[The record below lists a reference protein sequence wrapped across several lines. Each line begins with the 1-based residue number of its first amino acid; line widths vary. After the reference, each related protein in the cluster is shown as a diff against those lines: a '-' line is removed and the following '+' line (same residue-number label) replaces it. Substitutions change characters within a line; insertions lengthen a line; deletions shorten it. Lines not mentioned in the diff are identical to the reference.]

1 VAHNRSGPTG
11 VGDSR
16 VATVRCFLG
25 FQCCTCYRR
34 GVEVTSAALERQV
47 SAGRNVAIRIGIDLG
62 GSDIKLGATNL
73 SGDQILTPELVKCAS
88 LSQEGPQKTISQ
100 MIAGIESVLDKVSC
114 SWSDLADVAVTVPC
128 PCSAD
133 GLILNVPNLGTPE
146 TRHLWQV
153 PFGDLLAEGIATSAG
168 VAIPVFACNDANAAG
183 QDEDFT
189 RFGSST
195 SPRTTVFA
203 TTGTGLGGCIVV
215 NGSVFFGLGQAA
227 ELGHMKIAVPAAYAE
242 RFAADP
248 FPSCGCGAKQCVE
261 SRASLSGL
269 VRRITWALSEQ
280 GQALI
285 GKDLEVR
292 GQKINSEVVTRLQEL
307 HRESAKRAAY
317 EVRTFAD
324 QQKDP
329 FCRWLLD
336 DWAIMFGSMF
346 ASVAAVLHPDMF
358 IIGGGLTEMSHEAK
372 DWFIGT
378 VKQAYGVV
386 NKQGCF
392 DSAPGNC
399 EIQWSVSRDQGWRG
413 AILMAM
419 RARQQ

>member
-1 VAHNRSGPTG
+1 M
-11 VGDSR
+11 
-16 VATVRCFLG
+16 
-25 FQCCTCYRR
+25 
-34 GVEVTSAALERQV
+34 TSAALERQV
-47 SAGRNVAIRIGIDLG
+47 IAGRNVAIRIGIDLG

-73 SGDQILTPELVKCAS
+73 NAEQILTTELIKCPS
-88 LSQEGPQKTISQ
+88 LTHEGPQKTISQ
-100 MIAGIESVLDKVSC
+100 MITGIQAALDHIGCDWADV
-114 SWSDLADVAVTVPC
+114 ADVAVTVPC

-133 GLILNVPNLGTPE
+133 GVILNVPNLGTPE
-146 TRHLWQV
+146 TKHLWQV
-153 PFGDLLAEGIATSAG
+153 PFGDLLAAGIAQTAG
-168 VAIPVFACNDANAAG
+168 VPIPVFACNDANAAG

-227 ELGHMKIAVPAAYAE
+227 ELGHMKIAVPAVYAE
-242 RFAADP
+242 RFSADP
-248 FPSCGCGAKQCVE
+248 FPTCGCGAKQCVE

-269 VRRITWALSEQ
+269 VRRITWALSDD
-280 GQALI
+280 GLALI
-285 GKDLEVR
+285 AKDLESR
-292 GQKINSEVVTRLQEL
+292 GQKVNPEVVARLQEL
-307 HRESAKRAAY
+307 HKESAKRAAY

-329 FCRWLLD
+329 YCRWLLD
-336 DWAIMFGSMF
+336 DWAIMFGAMF

-358 IIGGGLTEMSHEAK
+358 IIGGGLTEMSAEAK
-372 DWFIGT
+372 AWFIGT
-378 VKQAYGVV
+378 VKESYAAV

-392 DSAPGNC
+392 DSTPGNC
-399 EIQWSVSRDQGWRG
+399 EIHWSVSRDQGWRG

>member
-1 VAHNRSGPTG
+1 
-11 VGDSR
+11 
-16 VATVRCFLG
+16 
-25 FQCCTCYRR
+25 
-34 GVEVTSAALERQV
+34 VTSAALERRV
-47 SAGRNVAIRIGIDLG
+47 LAGRNVAIRIGVDLG

-73 SGDQILTPELVKCAS
+73 TADQILTPELVKCAS
-88 LSQEGPQKTISQ
+88 LSQEGPQKTIAQ
-100 MIAGIESVLDKVSC
+100 MIGGIEGVLEKVGC
-114 SWSDLADVAVTVPC
+114 SWNDLADVAVTVPC

-146 TRHLWQV
+146 TKHLWQV
-153 PFGDLLAEGIATSAG
+153 PFGELLAEGIEKSSRVT
-168 VAIPVFACNDANAAG
+168 IPVFACNDANAAG

-195 SPRTTVFA
+195 APRTTVFA

-248 FPSCGCGAKQCVE
+248 FPACGCGAQQCVE

-269 VRRITWALSEQ
+269 VRRITWALSDR
-280 GQALI
+280 GLALI
-285 GKDLEVR
+285 GKDLESR
-292 GQKINSEVVTRLQEL
+292 GLKVDPKIVSRLQEL
-307 HRESAKRAAY
+307 HKEGAKRAAY

-324 QQKDP
+324 QQRDP

-336 DWAIMFGSMF
+336 DWAIMFGAMF

-358 IIGGGLTEMSHEAK
+358 IIGGGLTEMSAEAK

-378 VKQAYGVV
+378 VREAYAAV

-399 EIQWSVSRDQGWRG
+399 EIQWSESRDQGWRG

-419 RARQQ
+419 RAREQS